1 MSDDFHKTAVQKKK
15 KKNCKL
21 KLHSKGL
28 TNNWG
33 VPVLK
38 FLRRLALDFPYIYL
52 SAIFP
57 GTFLQ
62 INV

>member
-1 MSDDFHKTAVQKKK
+1 MSDDFHKTAVQK

-38 FLRRLALDFPYIYL
+38 FLRRLALDFPYICL
-52 SAIFP
+52 
-57 GTFLQ
+57 
-62 INV
+62 